1 MRFEYDNKLKPK
13 KQSLLSDKIYMK
25 FLVTSHINYKYIKKH
40 SEQFNGCIN
49 AGIAM

>member
-1 MRFEYDNKLKPK
+1 
-13 KQSLLSDKIYMK
+13 MK

-49 AGIAM
+49 AGISIKSFEDVMPKLTIKRGMHIYIH